1 MSYEDLKERGLL
13 EEVKPDL
20 RQASRLIARALKD
33 LSTARA
39 GVSIDKEWAYAIAYE
54 GMFRASKA
62 ALAAE
67 GWRTK
72 GRDQART
79 IVLFTSELLGE
90 ESQNL
95 VNAFDLMRRKKQNFM
110 DDPDRPIPRYEV
122 EGAVKE
128 AQAFIE
134 RILEVLRE
142 RNPQLALF

>member
-1 MSYEDLKERGLL
+1 MSYEDLKDRGLL
-13 EEVKPDL
+13 EDVKPDL

-39 GVSIDKEWAYAIAYE
+39 CVSIDKEWAYAIAYE
-54 GMFRASKA
+54 GMVRAARAS
-62 ALAAE
+62 LVAE
-67 GWRTK
+67 GWRIK
-72 GRDQART
+72 GRDQPRT
-79 IVLFTSELLGE
+79 IVLFIAELLGD

-95 VNAFDLMRRKKQNFM
+95 VNTFDLMRRKKQNFM
-110 DDPDRPIPRYEV
+110 DQPDRPIPRYEV

-142 RNPQLALF
+142 RNPELALP